1 MSTKYGIINIDYKT
15 RKGNIKLMIVMAGTI
30 GVGKS
35 TLTEIL
41 SNDLG
46 TEPFYEPVG
55 DNPILP
61 LYYENPKEY
70 GFLLQIYFLNKR
82 FDLIKKAYKQNNNVL
97 DRSIFEDL
105 LFTQINYKNGNLTK
119 EELQV
124 YESLLNNMM
133 EELEG
138 MPKKS
143 PDLLV
148 YLYADFDT
156 IISRIGK
163 RGRDYEQVEENNG
176 LLEYYRTLWNEY
188 QSWYENYN
196 ISPKIKIDV
205 GKNDLST
212 IKGKENTLKTIK
224 KELAVLG
231 LL

>member
-1 MSTKYGIINIDYKT
+1 
-15 RKGNIKLMIVMAGTI
+15 MAGTI

-35 TLTEIL
+35 TLTKIL
-41 SNDLG
+41 SEELG
-46 TEPFYEPVG
+46 TKPFYEPVG

-82 FDLIKKAYKQNNNVL
+82 FDLIKKAYKENNNVL

-119 EELQV
+119 EELAV
-124 YESLLNNMM
+124 YESLLSNMM
-133 EELEG
+133 EELAG

-148 YLYADFDT
+148 YLHADFDT
-156 IISRIGK
+156 IISRISK
-163 RGRDYEQVEENNG
+163 RGRDYEQVDNNDG

-188 QSWYENYN
+188 QEWYDNYD

-205 GKNDLST
+205 GLHDLST
-212 IKGKENTLKTIK
+212 ENGKADTLKKIK
-224 KELAVLG
+224 SELSVLG